1 MTTTIGSRSEWTA
14 APLRPVARWVPVRDA
29 DGRAQL
35 EMRWAVPTVE
45 VPLAAPGATGTS
57 TAA

>member
-14 APLRPVARWVPVRDA
+14 APLRPVAHWVPVCDA
-29 DGRAQL
+29 DGRTGL
-35 EMRWAVPTVE
+35 EMRWSVPTVE
-45 VPLAAPGATGTS
+45 VLLAAPDATGTS